1 MDNSIQATSCK
12 ASAEISFGQRSTGPA
27 TGSSFRTH
35 GDSTPGPRWVRTGV
49 RSWRAWKKG
58 EPTGMQCRQALP
70 VRDTIRCFKQT
81 RRVQVTEPVMLF
93 RNVPS
98 GTFPVLGRPIR
109 CSCRIPGSQAC
120 R

>member
-49 RSWRAWKKG
+49 RSWRVRTGVRSWRAWKKG

-81 RRVQVTEPVMLF
+81 QRVQVTEPALI
-93 RNVPS
+93 
-98 GTFPVLGRPIR
+98 G
-109 CSCRIPGSQAC
+109 
-120 R
+120 

>member
-58 EPTGMQCRQALP
+58 EPTGIQCRPALP
-70 VRDTIRCFKQT
+70 LRDTIRCFKQT
-81 RRVQVTEPVMLF
+81 RRVQVTEPALI
-93 RNVPS
+93 
-98 GTFPVLGRPIR
+98 G
-109 CSCRIPGSQAC
+109 
-120 R
+120 

>member
-35 GDSTPGPRWVRTGV
+35 GDSTPGV

-81 RRVQVTEPVMLF
+81 RRVQVTEPALI
-93 RNVPS
+93 
-98 GTFPVLGRPIR
+98 G
-109 CSCRIPGSQAC
+109 
-120 R
+120 

>member
-35 GDSTPGPRWVRTGV
+35 GDSTPGPRW
-49 RSWRAWKKG
+49 AWKKG

-81 RRVQVTEPVMLF
+81 RRVQVTEPALI
-93 RNVPS
+93 
-98 GTFPVLGRPIR
+98 G
-109 CSCRIPGSQAC
+109 
-120 R
+120 